1 MDWLFKEDDYKP
13 PEDKNPFIDRTIL
26 SVLKVLAKIEG
37 GSHRKSGRIY
47 EVSPSLKLTFIIS
60 FIVFLS
66 ITRSIIIMEVMA
78 GIILLAA
85 LFLKREDKKKL
96 GGLEI
101 GVFFITLLM
110 LLPSMMMGN
119 LKNSLIIL
127 GKVLATTTMV
137 NILSLT
143 SRWSDMVRALKLFR
157 VPDVFIFV
165 FEITLKYIYLLG
177 RIVEDALEAL
187 KLRSIGKNQ
196 RKYSSLS
203 SIMGNL
209 FLKSRE
215 MGDEMHS
222 AMECRG
228 FTGEYGS
235 GGQKND

>member
-26 SVLKVLAKIEG
+26 SVFKVLAKIEG
-37 GSHRKSGRIY
+37 GSHRKSGSIY

-60 FIVFLS
+60 FVVFLS

-78 GIILLAA
+78 GIILLVA
-85 LFLKREDKKKL
+85 LFLSREDKKKL
-96 GGLEI
+96 AGLEI

-157 VPDVFIFV
+157 VPDFFIFV

-177 RIVEDALEAL
+177 RIVEDDLEAL

-228 FTGEYGS
+228 FTGEYDS